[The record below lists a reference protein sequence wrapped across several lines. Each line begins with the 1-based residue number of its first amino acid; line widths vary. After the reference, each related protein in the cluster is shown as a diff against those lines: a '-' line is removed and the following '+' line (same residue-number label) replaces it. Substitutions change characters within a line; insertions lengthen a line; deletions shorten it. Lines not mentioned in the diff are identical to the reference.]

1 MNSATGSSSPSL
13 LIESVIISSFSTNGR
28 NNWTNSALYGGEIVS
43 KTSLTKY
50 LKQKCRQID
59 KDGLNLGLS
68 LVLDTNKLRRFLYSY
83 LINEI
88 SVSVFSQQDFMYLTT
103 GMTYPRESKFTSLS
117 SNIFLISSCAKISN
131 ES

>member
-50 LKQKCRQID
+50 LKQKCHQID
-59 KDGLNLGLS
+59 KDWLNLGLY
-68 LVLDTNKLRRFLYSY
+68 VLDANKLRRFLYSY